1 MGKNSKKHLAPT
13 RLRRSIDSGARAPGR
28 QPRGKRQSQLRK
40 ESEPLT
46 EFSRREHLPW
56 GAFAAL
62 VLLPILVWAYWPTL
76 VWMEQQW
83 RTEPDYSHGYLVLP
97 LAAMIAYNRR
107 DIFPGLRPRISWL
120 GIGLLLVA
128 IAMRLVGRFAYMDF
142 LDGWSLLPWAA
153 GVTWMLMG
161 PRAVRWALPAILF
174 LFLLVPLPY
183 QAESLLS
190 WKLQGVAT
198 EASTALLRIFGQPAV
213 SEGHTIWLGESQLM
227 VEEACSGL
235 RIFVGV
241 GALAFFWAAM
251 ARRSWIDGAV
261 ILAAALPLAI
271 LANVFRV
278 TAMGFFSLWYD
289 GPVLNQIHDWV
300 GIAMIG
306 VAAFMLWT
314 VKVYWECLYRPL
326 QIHTARHSL
335 QNSIA

>member
-1 MGKNSKKHLAPT
+1 MGKNSKRHVAPA
-13 RLRRSIDSGARAPGR
+13 RLRRSIDSVSKG
-28 QPRGKRQSQLRK
+28 QSRSPK
-40 ESEPLT
+40 AKSPSRPPKVSESLS
-46 EFSRREHLPW
+46 EFSLRQYLPRLVL
-56 GAFAAL
+56 GCL
-62 VLLPILVWAYWPTL
+62 VLLPALVWAYWPTL

-97 LAAMIAYNRR
+97 LAALIAYNRR
-107 DIFPGLRPRISWL
+107 DIFPGLRPRISWI
-120 GIGLLLVA
+120 GMGLLLIA
-128 IAMRLVGRFAYMDF
+128 IAMRFGGRMAYMDF

-153 GVTWMLMG
+153 GVMWMLAG

-198 EASTALLRIFGQPAV
+198 QASTALLRILGQPAV

-241 GALAFFWAAM
+241 GALAFFWAAV
-251 ARRSWIDGAV
+251 ARRSWIDSVV

-278 TAMGFFSLWYD
+278 TAMGFFSTWFD

-306 VAAFMLWT
+306 VAAFMLWS

-326 QIHTARHSL
+326 QIHTARHRL
-335 QNSIA
+335 QNAIA